1 MPQLRDYQLEDVTY
15 LLTKDAMGL
24 FNEQRTG
31 KTPTALM
38 VMQAREVEHLLIVCP
53 ATLLYNW
60 YNECKRWLGISD
72 ICVIESAKNLKIE
85 EEQRTKLNAKNLVE
99 KRMQKSK
106 LKRELD
112 ECLYLN
118 SKVEYEAIKAFQ
130 DYMNKLEEMHIK
142 TLIEQGILSSDFEM

>member
-31 KTPTALM
+31 KTPTALT
-38 VMQAREVEHLLIVCP
+38 VMQARGIEHLLIVCP

-72 ICVIESAKNLKIE
+72 ICVIESAKKF
-85 EEQRTKLNAKNLVE
+85 
-99 KRMQKSK
+99 
-106 LKRELD
+106 RENPVHGAAV
-112 ECLYLN
+112 YLIN
-118 SKVEYEAIKAFQ
+118 
-130 DYMNKLEEMHIK
+130 
-142 TLIEQGILSSDFEM
+142 

>member
-1 MPQLRDYQLEDVTY
+1 M
-15 LLTKDAMGL
+15 
-24 FNEQRTG
+24 
-31 KTPTALM
+31 KT
-38 VMQAREVEHLLIVCP
+38 
-53 ATLLYNW
+53 N
-60 YNECKRWLGISD
+60 
-72 ICVIESAKNLKIE
+72 
-85 EEQRTKLNAKNLVE
+85 
-99 KRMQKSK
+99 QKSK